1 MYTRTN
7 RNRKHRIGGFTL
19 IELLVV
25 VLILGI
31 LGGLIIPRV
40 IDRPDQAR
48 VVAAKNDINT
58 IMNALKLYRLD
69 NGVYP
74 TSEQGLQALVRRPET
89 GDIPRNW
96 KSGGYIEKL
105 PKDPWGGDYVYL
117 NPGVHGD
124 VDVVSYG
131 ADRQP
136 GGEGYNTDIGS
147 WDAS

>member
-1 MYTRTN
+1 MSKGTCNSR
-7 RNRKHRIGGFTL
+7 HRQRAFTL

-69 NGVYP
+69 SGVYP
-74 TSEQGLQALVRRPET
+74 AADQGLQALVKKPDT
-89 GDIPRNW
+89 GDVPRNW

-105 PKDPWGGDYVYL
+105 PKDPWGHDYLYL
-117 NPGVHGD
+117 NPGIRSE

-131 ADRQP
+131 ADGQP
-136 GGEGYNTDIGS
+136 GGEGYNADIGS
-147 WDAS
+147 WDAN

>member
-1 MYTRTN
+1 MRKTN
-7 RNRKHRIGGFTL
+7 SNLARYQRAFTL

-74 TSEQGLQALVRRPET
+74 SADQGLQALVKKPDT
-89 GDIPRNW
+89 GDAPRNW

-105 PKDPWGGDYVYL
+105 PKDPWGHDYLYL
-117 NPGVHGD
+117 NPGIRSE

-131 ADRQP
+131 ADGQP
-136 GGEGYNTDIGS
+136 GGEGYNADIGS
-147 WDAS
+147 WDN

>member
-1 MYTRTN
+1 MY
-7 RNRKHRIGGFTL
+7 RKKTIRSARRQRAFTL

-31 LGGLIIPRV
+31 LGGLLIPRV

-48 VVAAKNDINT
+48 VVAAKHDIKT
-58 IMNALKLYRLD
+58 IMNQLGLYRLD

-74 TSEQGLQALVRRPET
+74 STEQGLQALVRKPET

-96 KSGGYIEKL
+96 KSGGYLDRL
-105 PKDPWGGDYVYL
+105 PKDPWGHDYVYL

-124 VDVVSYG
+124 VDVMSYG
-131 ADRQP
+131 ADGQP
-136 GGEGYNTDIGS
+136 GGEGYNADVGS

>member
-1 MYTRTN
+1 MYIRKN
-7 RNRKHRIGGFTL
+7 RSHIHRESGFTL

-74 TSEQGLQALVRRPET
+74 SAEQGLPALVRRPET

-117 NPGVHGD
+117 NPGIHGD

-131 ADRQP
+131 ADHQP
-136 GGEGYNTDIGS
+136 GGEGYNADIGS

>member
-1 MYTRTN
+1 M
-7 RNRKHRIGGFTL
+7 RKTDSNLARYQRAFTL

-74 TSEQGLQALVRRPET
+74 SADQALQALVKKPDT

-105 PKDPWGGDYVYL
+105 PKDPWGHDYLYL
-117 NPGVHGD
+117 NPGVRSD

-131 ADRQP
+131 ADGQP
-136 GGEGYNTDIGS
+136 GGEGYNADIGS
-147 WDAS
+147 WDVN